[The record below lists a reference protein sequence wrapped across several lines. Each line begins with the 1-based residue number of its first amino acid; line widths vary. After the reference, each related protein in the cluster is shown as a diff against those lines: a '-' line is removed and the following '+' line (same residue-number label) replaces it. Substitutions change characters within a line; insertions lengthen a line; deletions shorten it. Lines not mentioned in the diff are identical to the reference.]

1 MPSLIT
7 QHKNYVRYCYFT
19 RIFFNVSYYTVC
31 TPLILS
37 TFKSRLAI
45 NVSTFNDDLQQ
56 DAHEW
61 LCLIYDTLER
71 ALSIPITSDINV
83 AIFKEH
89 VSGLINIYIIC
100 MEYKC
105 KTTYSSTMQEIIVK
119 IKTNIHLA
127 IKD

>member
-1 MPSLIT
+1 M
-7 QHKNYVRYCYFT
+7 
-19 RIFFNVSYYTVC
+19 
-31 TPLILS
+31 S

-83 AIFKEH
+83 ATFKEH
-89 VSGLINIYIIC
+89 VSELINIYIIC

-105 KTTYSSTMQEIIVK
+105 KTTYS
-119 IKTNIHLA
+119 
-127 IKD
+127 